1 MLRKKVPFVEPSE
14 HSECGLA
21 CVTMVLNYYKDTV
34 TLNQLRD
41 VYGVPKGGNTLLNLK
56 EILEER
62 GIETK
67 AIRVLEFDILMEQT
81 APVICFWENRHYVV
95 LEKLTAESA
104 TILDPALGKK
114 KIPFAEFQ
122 ALFTDFALL
131 MEGAE
136 VTVRHPEKK
145 QNATWGIVKKLF
157 KEQRLKAAVF
167 IGLTLLIQGVS
178 ILVPRLTQ
186 LIIDRSQASGQLIS
200 QIGWGILLLF
210 IAYYLLQ
217 VARGLTLIV
226 LENLFDLTLMKTFM
240 GKIMHL
246 PLRFFVN
253 RSTGDLIF
261 RANLSVII
269 QQIMSQRM
277 LTLFVDFLF
286 VFIYLILMLSISPQ
300 MTMIALLGA
309 LVMGGISFV
318 NSKKVQ
324 AITDK
329 ELLAQSRVQRI
340 LVELFEG
347 METVKSS
354 GSEKQF
360 YTKWLTNFKQQ
371 IDLRVEKDR
380 FSTWVRTIQTS
391 IQFILPVLLIYVGV
405 FQLMN
410 DQLTLGQIISFNSLA
425 GAFITPIVVVF
436 DSYTE
441 ILLLRSYFGKLNEI
455 LEASE
460 RPKPETAVE
469 IKAIDSLTVEA
480 LSFKYSRFEENILE
494 DISLTIQA
502 GEKVAIVGKSGS
514 GKSTLLKLLAGLY
527 DPTEGAVKVN
537 HEDLRSIQEESIK
550 RITSIVNQKPTIFN
564 ASLLENIVMNQE
576 EFDERRL
583 EQAVYDSRVSE
594 IIQHLPLGLE
604 TPISEGGMNL
614 SGGQMQRISIAR
626 ALVKDTQLL
635 LMDEPTSSLD
645 NISENFIMNQL
656 KHYDFTCIVIAHRL
670 NTVKHFDRILVIDQ
684 GRIVEEGTHEAL
696 MQKQGHYYSIYHEPT
711 ESSVER
717 PFFSTEY

>member
-1 MLRKKVPFVEPSE
+1 MI
-14 HSECGLA
+14 
-21 CVTMVLNYYKDTV
+21 LNYYKDPV
-34 TLNQLRD
+34 TLNHLRD
-41 VYGVPKGGNTLLNLK
+41 VYGVPKGGNTLLHLK
-56 EILEER
+56 EILAEQ

-81 APVICFWENRHYVV
+81 EPVICFWENRHYVV
-95 LEKLTAESA
+95 LEKLTEEFAV
-104 TILDPALGKK
+104 ILDPALGKK
-114 KIPFAEFQ
+114 KISFAEF
-122 ALFTDFALL
+122 AELFTNFALL
-131 MEGAE
+131 
-136 VTVRHPEKK
+136 VEKASISVSSTGK
-145 QNATWGIVKKLF
+145 KKNAAVAIFQRIF
-157 KEQRLKAAVF
+157 KEQKLKASLF

-186 LIIDRSQASGQLIS
+186 LIIDRAQAPGQLIT
-200 QIGWGILLLF
+200 QVGWGIVLLF

-226 LENLFDLTLMKTFM
+226 LENLFDLTLMKAFM
-240 GKIMHL
+240 EKIMHL

-286 VFIYLILMLSISPQ
+286 VFIYLILMLAISPQ
-300 MTMIALLGA
+300 MTMIALIGA
-309 LVMGGISFV
+309 FVMGGISFV

-391 IQFILPVLLIYVGV
+391 IQFILPVLLIYIGV

-410 DQLTLGQIISFNSLA
+410 DQLSLGQIISFNSLA

-455 LEASE
+455 LDAT
-460 RPKPETAVE
+460 ETREKSGGVTIQEIQSLDIHAV
-469 IKAIDSLTVEA
+469 
-480 LSFKYSRFEENILE
+480 SFKYSRFEENILE
-494 DISLTIQA
+494 DISFSVRA
-502 GEKVAIVGKSGS
+502 GEKIAIVGKSGS

-527 DPTEGAVKVN
+527 EPTEGSIEVN
-537 HEDLRSIQEESIK
+537 HKDLRNVHDESIK
-550 RITSIVNQKPTIFN
+550 KITSIVNQKPTIFN

-576 EFDERRL
+576 VFDEQRL
-583 EQAVYDSRVSE
+583 ERAIYDSRVSE

-626 ALVKDTQLL
+626 ALVKETQLL

-656 KHYDFTCIVIAHRL
+656 KHYDFTCIVVAHRL
-670 NTVKHFDRILVIDQ
+670 NTVRHFDRILVVDQ
-684 GRIVEEGTHEAL
+684 GRIVEEGTHETL
-696 MQKQGHYYSIYHEPT
+696 IQKKGHYYSIYHEPT

-717 PFFSTEY
+717 PFFSIEY